1 MANEIDKIE
10 IPLLLEYSASLPASP
25 RIFARLSKLV
35 ENEDTALDYVADIV
49 KMDPGLAA
57 QILRVTNSAYYGGA
71 VKVNDL
77 ETAISRIGFREVHK
91 VLSMV
96 VSHDCFYQ
104 ALPTYGLTATEF
116 SDQCINIAVASETL
130 SKRIGIDYNVPYIA
144 GLLSGI
150 GKLAINLYLEKMDQ
164 KIDLV
169 ELSKDKPLNE
179 AEKEIFGITNWR
191 AGYELL
197 RHWQFE
203 NEVWQPVKHQYAPL
217 TAPSHVRDTAILTL
231 ARWVAKSIE
240 EGFDADEKLAKEV
253 RWAFDK
259 LSIDTLD
266 AAMLM
271 DDARF
276 EINDRQNMFSMLL

>member
-1 MANEIDKIE
+1 MANKIDKIE
-10 IPLLLEYSASLPASP
+10 IPLLLEYAASLPASP

-35 ENEDTALDYVADIV
+35 ENEDTALDYVADII

-57 QILRVTNSAYYGGA
+57 QILRVTNSAYYGAA

-91 VLSMV
+91 VLSIV

-116 SDQCINIAVASETL
+116 SDQCINIAVASETI
-130 SKRIGIDYNVPYIA
+130 SKRVGIDYDAPYIA
-144 GLLSGI
+144 GLLSNI

-164 KIDLV
+164 RIDLT
-169 ELSKDKPLNE
+169 ELSEKTPLDE
-179 AEKEIFGITNWR
+179 VQKRIFGITHWR

-197 RHWQFE
+197 RHWQFQPQ
-203 NEVWQPVKHQYAPL
+203 VWQPVKNQTSPL
-217 TAPSHVRDTAILTL
+217 TTPSHIRDTAILTL
-231 ARWVAKSIE
+231 AGWVAQSIE
-240 EGFDADEKLAKEV
+240 TGIDPDQEMAKEIS
-253 RWAFDK
+253 WAFDK
-259 LSIDTLD
+259 LGIDTLD
-266 AAMLM
+266 AAMLI

-276 EINDRQNMFSMLL
+276 EINDRQNLFSMLL